1 MSNMSLFFSRLIGT
15 LAVTLLLAG
24 CIGGSSLFEK
34 FFGEHRRYKDVI
46 LAGILG
52 GLFGIYGNIS
62 GVTMSGGAIVSVRDI
77 GPMLAG
83 FMGGPFGGLLAGA
96 IAGVHRLIIGGIT
109 AQACTV
115 ATCCIGLICGLISK
129 KRHTILLKPLWA
141 MLIGAGMELF
151 HLGIVLVMVKPFET
165 AFGIVKEMI
174 IPFVLVNA
182 AGFALMIVIMSYIE
196 KQRAIAIDRSRL
208 QSELEVAT
216 VIQQSL
222 LPLINDDYPG
232 RKEID
237 ADALMEPAKE
247 VGGDFY
253 DIFFVDKDKLAFVV
267 GDVSG
272 KGVPAALFMAT
283 AKTTLQNCVRD
294 LPTLASAVE
303 AANYA
308 LCRRNEAEMFV
319 TLWVGVLNLETGELT
334 YVSAG
339 HNPPVIF
346 SGGKAEYIKIKNGFV
361 LAGMEGIK
369 YKEHN
374 MQINKGDTIL
384 LYTDGVVEA
393 ETEDHELYGEDRLLE
408 CFKPLEGADSATII
422 NAVKED
428 VDKFIAGN
436 NQFDDLTMLCFKYI

>member
-83 FMGGPFGGLLAGA
+83 FIGGPLAGLLAGL

-109 AQACTV
+109 AKACTV
-115 ATCCIGLICGLISK
+115 ATCCIGFVCGLISK
-129 KRHTILLKPLWA
+129 KRHAILLNPLWA
-141 MLIGAGMELF
+141 LLIGAGMELF
-151 HLGIVLVMVKPFET
+151 HLSIVLVLVKPFET
-165 AFGIVKEMI
+165 AFSIVKQMI

-182 AGFALMIVIMSYIE
+182 AGFAMMIAIMSYIG
-196 KQRAIAIDRSRL
+196 KQKAIALDRSRL

-222 LPLINDDYPG
+222 LPQICEEYPG

-237 ADALMEPAKE
+237 VNASMEPARE

-253 DIFFVDKDKLAFVV
+253 DVFFVENNKIAFAV

-294 LPTLASAVE
+294 LPTLSAAVE
-303 AANYA
+303 AANFA

-319 TLWVGVLNLETGELT
+319 TLWIGVLDVETGKIN

-339 HNPPVIF
+339 HNPPVVF
-346 SGGKAEYIKIKNGFV
+346 SGGRAQYIKTKNSFV
-361 LAGMEGIK
+361 LAGMDGVK
-369 YKEHN
+369 YKEYE
-374 MQINKGDTIL
+374 MQIKKGDTL
-384 LYTDGVVEA
+384 LIYTDGVVEA
-393 ETEDHELYGEDRLLE
+393 ETEAHELYGEERLLE
-408 CFKPLEGADSATII
+408 CFKELDGADSETII
-422 NAVKED
+422 KTVKES
-428 VDKFIAGN
+428 VDAFVNGN
-436 NQFDDLTMLCFKYI
+436 DQFDDLTMLCFKYI